1 MMETELREPALA
13 YGSKKWTEEE
23 YLEMERAALDKH
35 EYYQGEIFAMSGAS
49 NRHNII
55 FRNLYGD
62 LVYKTNGKSCRPYG
76 SDLRVH
82 IPENSLYT
90 YPDISFFCGYLGNY
104 QHKGD
109 DNFVGPVI
117 IIEILS
123 PSTKRYDRGQKF
135 ELYKNIPSLKEYIL
149 VDSESIYVQ
158 AFRKDENGI
167 WQAEV
172 YNQLDQSLFLP
183 FVGLSVSLP
192 DIYADTH
199 LPPLV

>member
-1 MMETELREPALA
+1 METELREPALA
-13 YGSKKWTEEE
+13 YGNKKWTEEE

-35 EYYQGEIFAMSGAS
+35 EYYQGEIFAMAGAG

-55 FRNLYGD
+55 FRNLYVD
-62 LVYKTNGKSCRPYG
+62 LGYKSKGKSCRPYG

-90 YPDISFFCGYLGNY
+90 YPDISFFCGDLGNY
-104 QHKGD
+104 LHKGD
-109 DNFVGPVI
+109 DNFVGPVT

-135 ELYKNIPSLKEYIL
+135 ELYKDIPSLKQYIL
-149 VDSESIYVQ
+149 VESESIYVE
-158 AFRKDENGI
+158 AFRKDGKGE

-172 YNQLDQSLFLP
+172 YNQMFQSLSLP
-183 FVGLSVSLP
+183 FVELSVSLQ

-199 LPPLV
+199 LPPTV

>member
-1 MMETELREPALA
+1 METEWRDPAVT
-13 YGSKKWTEEE
+13 YGKKKWTAEE
-23 YLEMERAALDKH
+23 YLQMERTAFDKH
-35 EYYQGEIFAMSGAS
+35 EYYRGEIFAMAGAG

-62 LVYKTNGKSCRPYG
+62 LAYKTKGKSCRPYG

-90 YPDISFFCGYLGNY
+90 YPDISFFCGNLNDYL
-104 QHKGD
+104 HEE
-109 DNFVGPVI
+109 DNFIGPVV

-135 ELYKNIPSLKEYIL
+135 ELYKGIPSLKEYIL
-149 VDSESIYVQ
+149 VDSESIYIE
-158 AFRKDENGI
+158 AFRKSNNDS
-167 WQAEV
+167 WQSAM
-172 YNQLDQSLFLP
+172 YNQLQQSLALLFIE
-183 FVGLSVSLP
+183 VSVSLY

-199 LPPLV
+199 LSPTV

>member
-1 MMETELREPALA
+1 MEKELREPALA
-13 YGSKKWTEEE
+13 YGNKKWTEDE

-35 EYYQGEIFAMSGAS
+35 EYYLGEIFAMAGTS

-62 LVYKTNGKSCRPYG
+62 LVYKTKGKNCRPYG

-90 YPDISFFCGYLGNY
+90 YPDISFFCGDLENYL
-104 QHKGD
+104 HKGD

-135 ELYKNIPSLKEYIL
+135 ELYKDIPSLKEYIL
-149 VDSESIYVQ
+149 IDSENIYVE
-158 AFRKDENGI
+158 AFRKKEDGQ
-167 WQAEV
+167 WQSEV
-172 YNQLDQSLFLP
+172 YNQLHQLLSLP
-183 FVGLSVSLP
+183 FVELSVSLH
-192 DIYADTH
+192 DIYADTN
-199 LPPLV
+199 LSPTV